1 MKISSHSKCFT
12 VRLHETDLGAIV
24 HHSNYFHWI
33 EETEYA
39 FFEAIDEPV
48 IGELDENKKGTG
60 WPRADMQVKFI
71 KPLRFRDKIRVD
83 LSIKKIRSAGIIY
96 EVEIYKITS
105 DSPELVLKGSY
116 SAICCLYSSD
126 GESDPEVI
134 PIPDHFLKKISTQQ
148 PKE

>member
-1 MKISSHSKCFT
+1 MKISSHSKHFT

-48 IGELDENKKGTG
+48 VGEFDENNKGTG
-60 WPRADMQVKFI
+60 WPRAEMNVKFLR
-71 KPLRFRDKIRVD
+71 PLRFRDQVRVD

-96 EVEIYKITS
+96 SVEIYKINPS
-105 DSPELVLKGSY
+105 SEELVLKGSY

-126 GESDPEVI
+126 GESNPEAI
-134 PIPDHFLKKISTQQ
+134 PIPDRFLNKISTC
-148 PKE
+148 E